1 MAAEYGRAGAA
12 NIADIFFF
20 FLLLLPRRSASAS
33 GVSR

>member
-20 FLLLLPRRSASAS
+20 LLLLPRRSASAS

>member
-12 NIADIFFF
+12 NIADIFF
-20 FLLLLPRRSASAS
+20 LLLLPRRSASAS